1 MKIQLEQIK
10 PFGPTILKV
19 KIPEKI
25 IDDLNHTLIK
35 LSVIKKNQKN

>member
-25 IDDLNHTLIK
+25 IDDLNQYTDK
-35 LSVIKKNQKN
+35 VISDKENQKT